1 MSADVEEKIIDFTI
15 VPDKVQIDRRTR
27 VSKEIKITAIIS
39 TNIADNPPL
48 VIIIDPNGKD
58 DAQRA
63 NRVETTRPLVTYVRN
78 YGVNQNNTP
87 GDYNVKLEYT
97 GLPPK
102 EDKFTV
108 EWKEID

>member
-1 MSADVEEKIIDFTI
+1 MRHNLTLFTI
-15 VPDKVQIDRRTR
+15 IVL
-27 VSKEIKITAIIS
+27 VSLFTISLTA
-39 TNIADNPPL
+39 NPPL
-48 VIIIDPNGKD
+48 VTIIDPNGKD